1 MHPMEIV
8 SGLLGGVLIGGAAS
22 GLLFLGLLEIVW
34 RNFQRVAVETPLPQG
49 FGEFSEAQKLGMNWR
64 WEECGGW

>member
-1 MHPMEIV
+1 MPQGHFKSSTPV
-8 SGLLGGVLIGGAAS
+8 SKATAILTLAINS
-22 GLLFLGLLEIVW
+22 GLLEIVW